1 MQSSQAISIQNAS
14 LHGDWLLSDAAPKC
28 VAMILAGSGPTDA
41 DGNQPSLRINNL
53 RDLAYAL
60 ADDGVATLR
69 FDKRGVGR
77 SIAAAV
83 SEESLGIET
92 YVEDAA
98 HWMDWLKGQSEG
110 LPIYLLGHS
119 EGALIAALTAQ
130 RKTVAGVVSLCAPAR
145 RASDILRSQL
155 VGKLPAHWSEASE
168 SILSALEQGQDGP
181 PCPEGLEILYR
192 SSVRPYLRSWFQYDP
207 QIEAAKLVCPHL
219 WVWGEAD
226 EQIPSE
232 WQYLSRGQ
240 NYACIPDMNHAMH
253 SISEHPSISA
263 QLVERVRAFL
273 S

>member
-1 MQSSQAISIQNAS
+1 
-14 LHGDWLLSDAAPKC
+14 
-28 VAMILAGSGPTDA
+28 MIFAGSGPTDA
-41 DGNQPSLRINNL
+41 DGNQPGLLINNL

-60 ADDGVATLR
+60 ADVGVATLR

-77 SIAAAV
+77 STAAAIN
-83 SEESLGIET
+83 EDSLRIET
-92 YVEDAA
+92 YAHDAA
-98 HWMDWLKGQSEG
+98 HWIDWLNSQSGG

-119 EGALIAALTAQ
+119 EGALIAMLAAQ
-130 RKTVAGVVSLCAPAR
+130 RKSVAGVVSLCAPAR

-155 VGKLPAHWSEASE
+155 VGKLPEHWSVANE

-192 SSVRPYLRSWFQYDP
+192 DSVRPYLRSWFQYEP

-219 WVWGEAD
+219 WVLGEAD

-240 NYACIPDMNHAMH
+240 NHACIPDMNHAMH
-253 SISEHPSISA
+253 CISEHPSISA
-263 QLVERVRAFL
+263 QLVERVQTFCC
-273 S
+273 